1 MVPILV
7 FLTFVAF
14 IVVARV
20 LSHGREAAMEGV
32 PVGAQGAPPLTIPAV
47 GFPTATYLHP
57 GHAWVRFA
65 PDGMATVGAT
75 EFAANFAG
83 ALASVEAPPAGRVL
97 RQGEPAWTLVST
109 KNRRLTQA
117 MPVDGE
123 IVEVN
128 QAFRAGGD
136 GGRARPDWILRVRP
150 ARLAEN
156 LQNLVGGTLADAWQ
170 EVAGFKLNAALAPAL
185 GRIAHDGGVW
195 MENFGDVLS
204 DADWIALRR
213 DLFPP
218 QNLVPPQHGAEHAV
232 R

>member
-14 IVVARV
+14 IVVARM
-20 LSHGREAAMEGV
+20 LSHGREAVEGV
-32 PVGAQGAPPLTIPAV
+32 PAGAARGAPPYAGPILTLPA
-47 GFPTATYLHP
+47 ATYLHP

-75 EFAANFAG
+75 EFAANFVG
-83 ALASVEAPPAGRVL
+83 ALEDVELPHEGRVL
-97 RQGEPAWTLVST
+97 RQGEPAWTLVSA

-128 QAFRAGGD
+128 RDFKAGAGG
-136 GGRARPDWILRVRP
+136 RSSPDWILRVRP

-156 LQNLVGGTLADAWQ
+156 LQNLVSGSLADAWE
-170 EVAGFKLNAALAPAL
+170 EVAGLKLNAALAPAL

-195 MENFGDVLS
+195 MENFGDRIE
-204 DADWIALRR
+204 DADWITLRR

-218 QNLVPPQHGAEHAV
+218 QYLFPPQQGAELAV